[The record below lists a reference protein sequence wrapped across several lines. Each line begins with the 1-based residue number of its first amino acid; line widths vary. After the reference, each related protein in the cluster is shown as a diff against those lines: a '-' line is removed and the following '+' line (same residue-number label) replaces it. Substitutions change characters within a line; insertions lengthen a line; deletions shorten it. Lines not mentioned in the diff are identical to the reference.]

1 MRVDSLDKTWR
12 NRVLI
17 NARKHFMKLSKRL
30 AVAVAAALALLA
42 GLAQAQYVW
51 VDEHGRKQLSDRP
64 PPTSVPSKNI
74 LKQPGGVP
82 QLQDAEPAAA
92 AAAPSSSAAS
102 GPLSLAD
109 RDADYKKRQLEK
121 ADKDA
126 KAADEAKQKLAKRKN
141 CEIARAYMSQL
152 ASGERIGVV
161 GNNGERAFMND
172 AERARRTAE
181 TNRVLKDCR

>member
-1 MRVDSLDKTWR
+1 
-12 NRVLI
+12 
-17 NARKHFMKLSKRL
+17 MKLSKRL
-30 AVAVAAALALLA
+30 AVATALALLA

-64 PPTSVPSKNI
+64 PPTSVPAKNI

-82 QLQDAEPAAA
+82 QVQDAEPAAA
-92 AAAPSSSAAS
+92 ASPSSSAAS

-172 AERARRTAE
+172 AERTRRTAE
-181 TNRVLKDCR
+181 TNRVLNDCR